1 VIRVGVIGFGV
12 MGRTHLGAFRRDAR
26 CRVVSVATK
35 DLPAIEAAG
44 NIEGQSDAALDDDVT
59 VHHDAA
65 DLIADRSIDAVSICV
80 PTPLHVE
87 LTLAALVAGKHVL
100 VEKPLARTAAECAP
114 VLEVASRSPRL
125 VCMPAM
131 CIRFW
136 PGWTWLRDTIGAGT
150 YGAVQSAVFTRIG
163 GIPRWNE
170 AFYLDP
176 ALSGGAI
183 LDLHIHDA
191 DFILHCFGPPTRVS
205 ARGVIGPRGGIDHV
219 LATYE
224 YPDGPALV
232 AAEGGWMPGD
242 DYPFTMRYRVRFEHA
257 TAVFE
262 LGAATPLRVHRDG
275 AAPEAIVIPG
285 GTGYDGE
292 VAHFLDCIEHGRAPS
307 VVTLADGAR
316 AVALIEAE
324 RRSVREAAPVPFD
337 PA

>member
-1 VIRVGVIGFGV
+1 MLFGRPEQPYVNPYVGGALLGV
-12 MGRTHLGAFRRDAR
+12 VLFLAFFLTGNGLGASGGLNRY
-26 CRVVSVATK
+26 VVYLEDLVAPEHIDRLSYLLK
-35 DLPAIEAAG
+35 MAG
-44 NIEGQSDAALDDDVT
+44 GEKNPLDDWIVFLT
-59 VHHDAA
+59 FGT
-65 DLIADRSIDAVSICV
+65 LIGGFVSGWMHGR
-80 PTPLHVE
+80 LKVE
-87 LTLAALVAGKHVL
+87 TNKGPNISVRTRWLAAFVG
-100 VEKPLARTAAECAP
+100 
-114 VLEVASRSPRL
+114 
-125 VCMPAM
+125 
-131 CIRFW
+131 
-136 PGWTWLRDTIGAGT
+136 GTIMG
-150 YGAVQSAVFTRIG
+150 YGARFARGCTSGQ
-163 GIPRWNE
+163 
-170 AFYLDP
+170 
-176 ALSGGAI
+176 ALSGGAV

-224 YPDGPALV
+224 YPNGPALV

-242 DYPFTMRYRVRFEHA
+242 EYPFTMRYRVRFEEA

-262 LGAATPLRVHRDG
+262 LGAETPLRVHRDG
-275 AAPEAIVIPG
+275 AGPEAIAIPS

-292 VAHFLDCIEHGRAPS
+292 VAHFLDCIEHRRPPS